1 MSFIA
6 KLFFPKMPA
15 MPQITLPEVK
25 DVPNYEDEARQKEAE
40 ADERRRALAR
50 KGRKSTIG
58 AHTNL
63 NEYPNAAQLKN
74 VTAERS
80 NPASRSHR
88 PKDENISSSGS
99 PAEKPKNSMVITRG
113 CIKD

>member
-50 KGRKSTIG
+50 KGRKSTILTSAKG
-58 AHTNL
+58 L
-63 NEYPNAAQLKN
+63 NEL
-74 VTAERS
+74 S
-80 NPASRSHR
+80 
-88 PKDENISSSGS
+88 DE
-99 PAEKPKNSMVITRG
+99 EYEQKTLLT
-113 CIKD
+113 

>member
-25 DVPNYEDEARQKEAE
+25 DVPSYEDEARQKEAE

-50 KGRKSTIG
+50 KGRKSTILTSAKG
-58 AHTNL
+58 L
-63 NEYPNAAQLKN
+63 NEL
-74 VTAERS
+74 S
-80 NPASRSHR
+80 
-88 PKDENISSSGS
+88 DE
-99 PAEKPKNSMVITRG
+99 EYEQKTLLT
-113 CIKD
+113 